1 MRRRGASTATRR
13 CLCAGG
19 TCAKGRRP
27 EGLSR
32 GPADAGPSTRRCLIQ
47 VKEVR
52 PWSGMAMRGLSAA
65 ERHLHV
71 TSAHPP
77 LALRSPFDP
86 GFFPSVA
93 WDAEAAVR

>member
-27 EGLSR
+27 AGLSR
-32 GPADAGPSTRRCLIQ
+32 GPADAGLSTRRCLIK
-47 VKEVR
+47 VKDVR